1 MGLLDL
7 FRKKEN
13 TVETTK
19 GKNELN
25 RSQSMELSVRQNPT
39 ISFHDDLKGLIWFAD
54 GPFKNYTNENIEK
67 NTFDYNGF
75 KITLRMTGDEEPSL
89 IYTKQ
94 YIVIPNDISL
104 IERPSYFPTYSGLTP
119 EQRGVYIKL
128 LQNPYD
134 SSIDIGFVFILYY
147 GLERHLLIG
156 DYKKA
161 YKVILKLRDVHSNKS
176 FQSYSANALVLTSM
190 LHQKGEIALDFIKS
204 LDKSFE
210 YSFSDNLFLL
220 CYFSFEIPITAI
232 DIMRMARTFE
242 FSNLNYIKKYPD
254 VFQEM
259 LAGLLLEKYGEKTV
273 FISKLLNKSDISKLS
288 TQDVPIFANAS
299 IRDKSFPVPM
309 FSSSFKLKKEFN
321 ILLENTHEIVKK
333 RIADMRKE
341 GSLKG
346 EHIEKPKKELPV
358 FNEKEEKD
366 LLSALN
372 NVKNDLVQGHFVYI
386 SLQDFYYKYRDLDE
400 KYLLLCIDYCMK
412 DIKSLRDMENQYV
425 SDEISRAKEYAKIMG
440 NQFTKQE
447 EEKIKETGFIGRI
460 PAFSRLSIIYEKQRK
475 YHKAIEICDMAI
487 EFKHEA
493 AEYSERKEKMVKK
506 MRKE

>member
-7 FRKKEN
+7 FRKKN
-13 TVETTK
+13 PIETIES
-19 GKNELN
+19 KNVLN
-25 RSQSMELSVRQNPT
+25 QSQSMELSVRQNPA
-39 ISFHDDLKGLIWFAD
+39 ISIHDDLKGLIWFAD
-54 GPFKNYTNENIEK
+54 GPLRNYTNDNIEK
-67 NTFDYNGF
+67 NTFDYNGL

-94 YIVIPNDISL
+94 HIIIPNNISL
-104 IERPSYFPTYSGLTP
+104 IERPPYFPTYSGLTP
-119 EQRGVYIKL
+119 EQKGVYIKL

-156 DYKKA
+156 DYEKA

-190 LHQKGEIALDFIKS
+190 LHHKGEIAFDFIKS

-220 CYFSFEIPITAI
+220 CYFSFEIPLTAN

-254 VFQEM
+254 VFLEV
-259 LAGLLLEKYGEKTV
+259 LESLLLEKYGEKTV
-273 FISKLLNKSDISKLS
+273 LISQLLNKSDISKLS
-288 TQDVPIFANAS
+288 TQDVPIFANTS

-309 FSSSFKLKKEFN
+309 LSSNFKLKKEFN

-333 RIADMRKE
+333 RIIEMRKE
-341 GSLKG
+341 GSLK
-346 EHIEKPKKELPV
+346 EEQIEKPKKELPV

-366 LLSALN
+366 LLNSLN
-372 NVKNDLVQGHFVYI
+372 NLRNDLVQRHFIYI

-400 KYLLLCIDYCMK
+400 KYILLCIDYCMR
-412 DIKSLRDMENQYV
+412 DIKSLRDMEDQYI
-425 SDEISRAKEYAKIMG
+425 SNEISREKEYARIMDKK
-440 NQFTKQE
+440 FTKQE

-460 PAFSRLSIIYEKQRK
+460 PAFSRLSIIYEKQKK
-475 YHKAIEICDMAI
+475 YDTAIEICDMAI
-487 EFKHEA
+487 AFKHEA
-493 AEYSERKEKMVKK
+493 AEYSERKEKIIKK
-506 MRKE
+506 ISKE